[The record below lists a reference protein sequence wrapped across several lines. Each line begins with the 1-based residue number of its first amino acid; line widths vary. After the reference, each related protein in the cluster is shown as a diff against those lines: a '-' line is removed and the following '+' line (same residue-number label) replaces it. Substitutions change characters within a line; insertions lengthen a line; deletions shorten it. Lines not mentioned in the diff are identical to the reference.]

1 MIVQV
6 PNSYSLGL
14 IILGFWKEISD
25 VKCRTRSGLP
35 IHTIVHAC
43 TIWAIYDNNSHI
55 L

>member
-1 MIVQV
+1 MIVEV
-6 PNSYSLGL
+6 LTSYSLGL

-25 VKCRTRSGLP
+25 VKYRTRSGLT

-43 TIWAIYDNNSHI
+43 TIWAIYYNNSPI